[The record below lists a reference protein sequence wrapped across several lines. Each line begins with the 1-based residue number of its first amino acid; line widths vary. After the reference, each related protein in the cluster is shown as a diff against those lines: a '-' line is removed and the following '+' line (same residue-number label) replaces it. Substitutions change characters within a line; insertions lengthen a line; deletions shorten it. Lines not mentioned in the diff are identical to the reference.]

1 MRQTCLFAALLPIL
15 LITVASSPDPK
26 APATSAQIVAGA
38 EKEVKLL
45 VYSTTDSASA
55 APLLKDFGAAY
66 PKIALEY
73 SDMNS
78 TEVYNRFVAE
88 AAAGAGSADLLWSS
102 AMDLQIKLANDG
114 YAAEYQ
120 SPEAAQLPKWAVW
133 KGQAFGTT
141 FEPIG
146 LVYNKRLLKPEET

>member
-15 LITVASSPDPK
+15 LITIAASPDPK

-38 EKEVKLL
+38 EKEGKLV

-73 SDMNS
+73 NDMNS
-78 TEVYNRFVAE
+78 TNT
-88 AAAGAGSADLLWSS
+88 AALATDAG
-102 AMDLQIKLANDG
+102 M
-114 YAAEYQ
+114 
-120 SPEAAQLPKWAVW
+120 LP
-133 KGQAFGTT
+133 GTVT
-141 FEPIG
+141 SDSDVIGELHVRHPDFNPMHG
-146 LVYNKRLLKPEET
+146 LVDALR